1 MNKIIKDTQFNIIG
15 SGKRVL
21 AGGCFDILH
30 PAHLEFLQKAKE
42 AGEKLIILLES
53 DENIRK
59 LKGKNRPVNNQN
71 TRAENLSNTGLV
83 DFIMLLQPPVNS
95 EYYYNLVKLL
105 RPDIIAV
112 TKDDPL
118 LTVKKEQAKM
128 VGGMVK
134 EVMIRDLRYSTSKL
148 AENNNL

>member
-1 MNKIIKDTQFNIIG
+1 MSKIIKDTQFNIIG
-15 SGKRVL
+15 KGKRVL

-30 PAHLEFLQKAKE
+30 PAHLEFLQKARRK
-42 AGEKLIILLES
+42 GEKLIILLES
-53 DENIRK
+53 DQNIRK
-59 LKGKNRPVNNQN
+59 LKGTNRPLNNQN

-83 DFIMLLQPPVNS
+83 DFIMLLKPPANS

-118 LTVKKEQAKM
+118 LIVKKEQANM
-128 VGGMVK
+128 VGGIVE
-134 EVMIRDLRYSTSKL
+134 EVMTRDCRYSTSML
-148 AENNNL
+148 AENNDL